1 MATEENHLR
10 GMMPRSHADDM
21 ASASALLDQ
30 AIELH
35 AAHMAGEAPTT
46 AASQKKLMRLLE
58 KTRDALSAPP
68 MDTAI
73 GAMADEGMMA
83 GMAR

>member
-10 GMMPRSHADDM
+10 KMMPRSHADDM

-35 AAHMAGEAPTT
+35 AAHMAGEAPT
-46 AASQKKLMRLLE
+46 AASQKKLMGLLE
-58 KTRDALSAPP
+58 KARDALSGPP
-68 MDTAI
+68 MTM
-73 GAMADEGMMA
+73 GAMAGEGMMA
-83 GMAR
+83 DMAR